1 MKIDKID
8 INGKK
13 DFIEVQDKIFSAKIN
28 KKLISNVLYKTNANY
43 KGRKAKT
50 KQKNEIIGSTA

>member
-13 DFIEVQDKIFSAKIN
+13 NTIEVLDKIFSGKIN
-28 KKLISNVLYKTNANY
+28 KILVDNVIYKTNANY

-50 KQKNEIIGSTA
+50 SKKMR

>member
-13 DFIEVQDKIFSAKIN
+13 NTIEVLDKIFSGKIN
-28 KKLISNVLYKTNANY
+28 KRLVDNVIYRRCY
-43 KGRKAKT
+43 WRKGKETGWKRRVW
-50 KQKNEIIGSTA
+50 NNWP